1 MRVIVVERF
10 TRKNGGNC
18 MSVNL
23 KKQPKLK
30 SHGLFTDYTILL
42 ENQEFRHKNDVVRE
56 AATLFNAV
64 KDVSQISRVLKRPKM
79 EVTLMLWNKETKK
92 RIDIKSLIKGW

>member
-1 MRVIVVERF
+1 
-10 TRKNGGNC
+10 

-42 ENQEFRHKNDVVRE
+42 ENQEFRHNPSLGLPVFVVSRPIKLVFKRKVTSAVATLSGEPKKLRE
-56 AATLFNAV
+56 AL
-64 KDVSQISRVLKRPKM
+64 
-79 EVTLMLWNKETKK
+79 
-92 RIDIKSLIKGW
+92 

>member
-1 MRVIVVERF
+1 
-10 TRKNGGNC
+10 

-23 KKQPKLK
+23 KKQPKIK

-56 AATLFNAV
+56 AATLFNAG
-64 KDVSQISRVLKRPKM
+64 KDVSQISRLLKRPKM
-79 EVTLMLWNKETKK
+79 EVTLMLLHQATKS
-92 RIDIKSLIKGW
+92 RIDIQDLVKGW